1 MGEAAAI
8 ILAAG
13 LSRRMGARNK
23 LLLSFGGVPIIRHV
37 VDVYRAAITGQVWVV
52 TGHQA
57 DAVEAALAGSGARTV
72 FNADFAQGQPTSVA
86 CGLRAAG
93 GAGAVLIGMGDQP
106 LLTSGDIRALLAA
119 HAAADTS
126 RISIPALDQ
135 QRGNPIL
142 VPENLRSALLADPK
156 SPGCRKFTRAHPE
169 HVQFHALAAPG
180 YYADVD
186 TPEAYAALTAD
197 QPAPAPEQAEL
208 QAPLK
213 FPL

>member
-1 MGEAAAI
+1 MPAAEPGRCSTP
-8 ILAAG
+8 ILRRV
-13 LSRRMGARNK
+13 SRH
-23 LLLSFGGVPIIRHV
+23 P
-37 VDVYRAAITGQVWVV
+37 W
-52 TGHQA
+52 
-57 DAVEAALAGSGARTV
+57 
-72 FNADFAQGQPTSVA
+72 PVA
-86 CGLRAAG
+86 CARRG
-93 GAGAVLIGMGDQP
+93 GGGAVLIGMGDQP

-135 QRGNPIL
+135 HRGNPIL

-197 QPAPAPEQAEL
+197 QPAPAPVQAEL